1 MTDLEY
7 MKERFDQVTDSIE
20 KMDKGVGKRFD
31 GIEADVKILTEF
43 RSKSEGSLSTIR
55 YIIGI
60 GFSLMGVILYMITMY
75 LKHK

>member
-20 KMDKGVGKRFD
+20 KMERGVGKRFD
-31 GIEADVKILTEF
+31 GIEADVKILTDY
-43 RSKSEGSLSTIR
+43 RSQTTGSLSTIR
-55 YIIGI
+55 YVIGI